1 MRLAT
6 DRVSHHDRG
15 EVLTVAA
22 TGTFQIKCLIPL
34 LPLFRRNY
42 PDIKLRIRKLS
53 SIAVNQRFDY
63 DIAVQYG
70 KGDSEGRAEQV
81 CREEVF
87 PVCSPTLM
95 QGKDKLRSPE
105 DLRRH
110 TIIRVVSPV
119 SCGTNGHAGSRRQDI
134 PM

>member
-1 MRLAT
+1 TVCVRVGISVSLRTAAQDFLAPIQAVIDEVRLAT

-34 LPLFRRNY
+34 LPRFQRKY

-63 DIAVQYG
+63 DVAVQYG
-70 KGDSEGRAEQV
+70 KGGLEG
-81 CREEVF
+81 
-87 PVCSPTLM
+87 
-95 QGKDKLRSPE
+95 
-105 DLRRH
+105 
-110 TIIRVVSPV
+110 
-119 SCGTNGHAGSRRQDI
+119 
-134 PM
+134 